1 MSSSSLLFVLT
12 QEEHDQ
18 AAQQDRETAGRAG
31 EQVTKDPHDQ
41 KS

>member
-18 AAQQDRETAGRAG
+18 AAKQDRETACRAG
-31 EQVTKDPHDQ
+31 KQVTEDPHDQ
-41 KS
+41 RS